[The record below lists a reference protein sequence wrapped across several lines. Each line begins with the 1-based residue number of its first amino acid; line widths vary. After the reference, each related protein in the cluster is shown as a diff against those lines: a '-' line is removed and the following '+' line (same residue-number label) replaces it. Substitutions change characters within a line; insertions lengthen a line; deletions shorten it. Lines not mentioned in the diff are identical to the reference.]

1 MSFAGQ
7 NGELSV
13 LSGRAHP
20 ALAQAICARLGIMS
34 EGADLFEFSNSNT
47 FVRLHRS
54 VRSHDVYIV
63 QPTCAPANQN
73 IMELLIMIDAV
84 RRASA
89 GRVTAVV
96 PYYGYGRSDKKDQP
110 RVPVTAR
117 LVADLITVAG
127 ADRLLTLDFHAE
139 QIQGF
144 FSIPADELS
153 ALPILRHYF
162 EHKIEAGELNPENLV
177 AVAADVGATKR
188 ARDFGTH
195 LDIPLVVIEKRRLQ
209 TERGTQVKA
218 FNVIGDVQGR
228 DAIIVDDEVDTG
240 KSLIRAVEAL
250 RREGAARIFACCTH
264 AVLSGSAVEN
274 IRDAVDLE
282 ELVTTDTIPLP
293 PEVPTK
299 VKVVSV
305 APFLADVIRSIH
317 EGTSVGE
324 VFDVYDVP
332 RQD

>member
-1 MSFAGQ
+1 
-7 NGELSV
+7 
-13 LSGRAHP
+13 
-20 ALAQAICARLGIMS
+20 
-34 EGADLFEFSNSNT
+34 
-47 FVRLHRS
+47 
-54 VRSHDVYIV
+54 
-63 QPTCAPANQN
+63 
-73 IMELLIMIDAV
+73 
-84 RRASA
+84 
-89 GRVTAVV
+89 VV

-240 KSLIRAVEAL
+240 KSLVRAVEAL

-317 EGTSVGE
+317 EGTSVGK